1 MLLTNLIAL
10 KYYTA
15 MAAKDLPTVAS
26 CLASDVILIS
36 PLGKTIGKE
45 SVVKAAE
52 EFMKV
57 FSTLVIRTHFES
69 STHQMVIYDLS
80 VPALIKEV
88 KTASLISLHEG
99 LITEIEL
106 FFDARPFTLPGN
118 I

>member
-1 MLLTNLIAL
+1 MHSTPLIAL
-10 KYYTA
+10 KYYMA
-15 MAAKDLPTVAS
+15 MAAKDLPSVAS
-26 CLASDVILIS
+26 CLAPHVTLIS

-45 SVVKAAE
+45 AVVKAAE

-57 FSTLVIRTHFES
+57 FSTLVIRTHFEAS
-69 STHQMVIYDLS
+69 AYQLVVYDL
-80 VPALIKEV
+80 VAPAPIGQI
-88 KTASLISLHEG
+88 KTASLISIQNR